1 MAMQTSENREKLLI
15 DEYLNE
21 IMSRE
26 KPDVKMYQ
34 GTIDFILL
42 ISVQKI
48 IAELDE
54 LRKLVLGASEKHAHS
69 VLKNHIGLLESI
81 YGQSGS
87 NRVTEAQEMRDL
99 CIENDFKTASCLFIE
114 KQLFRTYKVDMQ
126 RLERLPGI
134 SYDNFFYYNQM
145 APSDVDIAED
155 VYYLNQ
161 QVNRFFYMR
170 FLFDLEILGLGGD
183 HGKNDVGGKSKS
195 KNDIIQYLANLIGT
209 HTDWQHTFQIGG
221 VAGDVMTVRNGILA
235 DEGFLFSKISS
246 VALTK
251 RSRIIPTTFLLA
263 TTEEAIRSAYKELI
277 KSNKE
282 FGLDNTEDA
291 FLYLFQGKPITS
303 NYKPIVWHHTLR
315 SLTYFFSKMVK
326 EGVLLKKTW
335 QSYIIKHSLIIHYG
349 KIPTKDLLKATK
361 GQISDRLEISDREA
375 YNSKEYNEYRFFLS
389 IVDLLKPIK
398 H

>member
-1 MAMQTSENREKLLI
+1 MQTSDEQVESLI
-15 DEYLNE
+15 SKYLDE
-21 IMSRE
+21 IISRE

-42 ISVQKI
+42 VSVQKI

-54 LRKLVLGASEKHAHS
+54 LRKLVLGASEKHTHL
-69 VLKNHIGLLESI
+69 VIKNHIAQLESI
-81 YGQSGS
+81 YAQPGS
-87 NRVTEAQEMRDL
+87 SRVMEAQEMKDL
-99 CIENDFKTASCLFIE
+99 CKENDFKTASCLFIE
-114 KQLFRTYKVDMQ
+114 KRLFQTYKVDKQ
-126 RLERLPGI
+126 RLERLPSI

-145 APSDVDIAED
+145 APNDVDIAED
-155 VYYLNQ
+155 VHYLNE
-161 QVNRFFYMR
+161 QVNRFFYLR

-195 KNDIIQYLANLIGT
+195 QNDIIQYLANLIEM
-209 HTDWQHTFQIGG
+209 HANWQHTFQSDG
-221 VAGDVMTVRNGILA
+221 VAGDLITIRNGIIA

-251 RSRIIPTTFLLA
+251 RSPIIPTTFLLA
-263 TTEEAIRSAYKELI
+263 TTEEAIRSAYKDLK
-277 KSNKE
+277 KSNRE

-326 EGVLLKKTW
+326 EGILLKTKW
-335 QSYIIKHSLIIHYG
+335 QSHIIKHSLIIHNG
-349 KIPTKDLLKATK
+349 KIPTKGGLKSTK
-361 GQISDRLEISDREA
+361 RQISDRLEISDKEV
-375 YNSKEYNEYRFFLS
+375 YNGKEVNEYRFFLA
-389 IVDLLKPIK
+389 IVDLLIASKY
-398 H
+398 